1 MKHVPQTCSATVEN
15 MFFFVLIWNKNQT
28 FFQSLVVVDRQ
39 EDKTGRANG
48 LPKQYLCFGVVAFD
62 ADKTKESTV
71 WDTWSWFNPFQL
83 RNTIIMQARLCI

>member
-1 MKHVPQTCSATVEN
+1 MKHVPQTGSATVEK
-15 MFFFVLIWNKNQT
+15 MLFFVLIWNKNLT

-48 LPKQYLCFGVVAFD
+48 LSKQYLCFGEVAFE
-62 ADKTKESTV
+62 ADETKESTV

-83 RNTIIMQARLCI
+83 INTIIMQARLCI